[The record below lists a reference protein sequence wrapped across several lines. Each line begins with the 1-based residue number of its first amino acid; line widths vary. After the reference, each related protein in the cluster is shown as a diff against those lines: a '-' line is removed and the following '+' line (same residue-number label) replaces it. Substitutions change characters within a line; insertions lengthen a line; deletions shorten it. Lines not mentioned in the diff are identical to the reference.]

1 MQSKTCFST
10 IKSAGLVQFNPII
23 LIMPI
28 WSKDPRRHPDP
39 ATSSTSVALALQQ
52 DGSQG
57 DQAGQD
63 EGGGQ
68 DGDPGRFEVLG
79 LVDHVLSVKTEYF
92 CGSQVGRNVV
102 FRTLL
107 DLWTTVPFITAV
119 RAVHSPVA
127 PGVFLQT
134 GPIVALSLVVQI
146 TMRSS

>member
-28 WSKDPRRHPDP
+28 WSKDSQGHPDP
-39 ATSSTSVALALQQ
+39 ATSSTSVAFALQKK
-52 DGSQG
+52 GRQG

-92 CGSQVGRNVV
+92 CGSQVRRKVV

-107 DLWTTVPFITAV
+107 ELWTTDPFITAV
-119 RAVHSPVA
+119 RAVNSPVA
-127 PGVFLQT
+127 SGVFPQA

>member
-1 MQSKTCFST
+1 MS
-10 IKSAGLVQFNPII
+10 
-23 LIMPI
+23 I
-28 WSKDPRRHPDP
+28 WSKDPRGHPDT
-39 ATSSTSVALALQQ
+39 ATSSSSVALALQK
-52 DGSQG
+52 DGRQG

-68 DGDPGRFEVLG
+68 DGDPGRFDVLR

-92 CGSQVGRNVV
+92 CGSQVRRNVV

-107 DLWTTVPFITAV
+107 ELWTTDPFITAV

-127 PGVFLQT
+127 PGVFPQA

-146 TMRSS
+146 TLRSS

>member
-1 MQSKTCFST
+1 M
-10 IKSAGLVQFNPII
+10 VQFNLII

-28 WSKDPRRHPDP
+28 WSKDPRGHPDP
-39 ATSSTSVALALQQ
+39 ATSSTLVAIALQKK
-52 DGSQG
+52 GRQG
-57 DQAGQD
+57 GQAGQD

-68 DGDPGRFEVLG
+68 DGDPGRFDVLG
-79 LVDHVLSVKTEYF
+79 LVDHVLIVETEYL
-92 CGSQVGRNVV
+92 CGSQVRGKVV

-107 DLWTTVPFITAV
+107 ELWTTDPFITAV

-146 TMRSS
+146 TLRSS